1 MNDLFDIKICGINNE
16 ICMAAALACK
26 VEYVGLVFFEKSPR
40 NVEVKTS
47 SFLLKERNH
56 HTKIVALTVNAKDD
70 FLKEIINNV
79 KPDFLQL
86 HGNENPNRCKEIK
99 EKFKLPIIKGIGIKN
114 KNDLIKSNQKYED
127 ICDILLF
134 DAPSTTL
141 PGGNGKKFNWR
152 ILRKFKS
159 KKKWMLAGGLNINN
173 ISEAINITK
182 PPAIDISSGLEIKK
196 GIKNAKLIKDFVI
209 KCRNI

>member
-26 VEYVGLVFFEKSPR
+26 VKYVGLVFYEKSPR
-40 NVEVKTS
+40 NVAIKTS
-47 SFLLKERNH
+47 GKLLQERIPQTN
-56 HTKIVALTVNAKDD
+56 IVALTVNATDD
-70 FLKEIINNV
+70 FLNEIINNV

-86 HGNENPNRCKEIK
+86 HGNENPHRCMEVK
-99 EKFKLPIIKGIGIKN
+99 EKFKLPIIKGVGIQN
-114 KNDLIKSNQKYED
+114 KTGLIKSNKQFED

-134 DAPSTTL
+134 DAPSTKL
-141 PGGNGKKFNWR
+141 PGGNGEKFNWK
-152 ILRKFKS
+152 ILEDFKS
-159 KKKWMLAGGLNINN
+159 KQKWMLAGGLNINN
-173 ISEAINITK
+173 INEAINITK
-182 PPAIDISSGLEIKK
+182 PPAIDISSGLETKK

>member
-26 VEYVGLVFFEKSPR
+26 VEYVGLVFYEKSPR
-40 NVEVKTS
+40 NVAIKTS
-47 SFLLKERNH
+47 SKLLHERNS
-56 HTKIVALTVNAKDD
+56 HTKIVALTVNATDD
-70 FLKEIINNV
+70 FLNEIINNV

-86 HGNENPNRCKEIK
+86 HGNENPYRCREIK
-99 EKFKLPIIKGIGIKN
+99 EKFKLPIIKGVGIQN
-114 KNDLIKSNQKYED
+114 KTRLIKVKKQFED

-134 DAPSTTL
+134 DAPSTNL
-141 PGGNGKKFNWR
+141 PGGNGEKFNWR
-152 ILRKFKS
+152 ILREFKC

-182 PPAIDISSGLEIKK
+182 PPAIDISSGLETKK
-196 GIKNAKLIKDFVI
+196 GVKNAKLIKDFVI

>member
-26 VEYVGLVFFEKSPR
+26 VEYVGLVFYEKSPR
-40 NVEVKTS
+40 NVAIKAS
-47 SFLLKERNH
+47 SKLLQERNQ
-56 HTKIVALTVNAKDD
+56 HTKIVALTVNASDD
-70 FLKEIINNV
+70 FLNEIIDNV

-86 HGNENPNRCKEIK
+86 HGNENPNRCNEIK
-99 EKFKLPIIKGIGIKN
+99 DKFELPSIKGIGIKN
-114 KNDLIKSNQKYED
+114 KTGLIKSNRQFED

-134 DAPSTTL
+134 DAPSTNL

-152 ILRKFKS
+152 ILREFKC

-173 ISEAINITK
+173 ISEAINITN
-182 PPAIDISSGLEIKK
+182 PPAIDISSGLETKK

>member
-26 VEYVGLVFFEKSPR
+26 VEYVGLVFYKKSPR
-40 NVEVKTS
+40 NVTIKTS
-47 SFLLKERNH
+47 SKLLQERSP
-56 HTKIVALTVNAKDD
+56 HTKIVALTVNATND
-70 FLKEIINNV
+70 FLNEIINNV

-86 HGNENPNRCKEIK
+86 HGNENPYRCKEIK
-99 EKFKLPIIKGIGIKN
+99 EKFKLPIIKGVGIQN
-114 KNDLIKSNQKYED
+114 KTGLIKSNKQFED
-127 ICDILLF
+127 ICDILIF
-134 DAPSTTL
+134 DAPSTKL
-141 PGGNGKKFNWR
+141 PGGNGEKFNWK
-152 ILRKFKS
+152 ILKEFKS

-173 ISEAINITK
+173 INEAINITK

-196 GIKNAKLIKDFVI
+196 GIKNTKLIKDFII

>member
-26 VEYVGLVFFEKSPR
+26 VEYVGLVFYEKSPR
-40 NVEVKTS
+40 NVAINTS
-47 SFLLKERNH
+47 SKLLQERNQ
-56 HTKIVALTVNAKDD
+56 HTKIVALTVNATDD
-70 FLKEIINNV
+70 FLNEIIDNV

-86 HGNENPNRCKEIK
+86 HGNENPNRCSEIK
-99 EKFKLPIIKGIGIKN
+99 DKFKLPIIKGIGIKN
-114 KNDLIKSNQKYED
+114 KTGLIKSNRQFED

-134 DAPSTTL
+134 DAPSTNL
-141 PGGNGKKFNWR
+141 PGGNGEKFNWR
-152 ILRKFKS
+152 ILREFKC

-182 PPAIDISSGLEIKK
+182 PPAIDISSGLETKK
-196 GIKNAKLIKDFVI
+196 GFKNAKLIKDFVI